1 MDELTMQDLRD
12 VFADTAKKK
21 GMKVLGKG
29 HGYSNGTYFDME
41 AKSPTGLRVYVMI
54 EESRDEEYL
63 TDRYAKG
70 PSLPKTH
77 VRGVFPAGER
87 RPGRRG

>member
-12 VFADTAKKK
+12 AFAEKAESK
-21 GMKVLGKG
+21 GMEVVGKG

-41 AKSPTGLRVYVMI
+41 AKSTTGLRVYVTI

-63 TDRYAKG
+63 KDRYAD
-70 PSLPKTH
+70 
-77 VRGVFPAGER
+77 EQ
-87 RPGRRG
+87 

>member
-12 VFADTAKKK
+12 AFADKAESK
-21 GMKVLGKG
+21 GMEVVGKG

-63 TDRYAKG
+63 MDRYA
-70 PSLPKTH
+70 
-77 VRGVFPAGER
+77 EEQ
-87 RPGRRG
+87 